1 MHKMVATGHGEDG
14 GGTLAGGMVIPGKGN
29 MFIANSFQR
38 RFCFHFMS
46 AIRNVL
52 RRGVTEA
59 TLSLQVRRPP
69 ATRMAS
75 CAFPLV
81 QVHKLLLHSKCGASE
96 NDFGP
101 KP

>member
-1 MHKMVATGHGEDG
+1 MVAGHAEDG
-14 GGTLAGGMVIPGKGN
+14 GETLAGGMVIPGKGN
-29 MFIANSFQR
+29 IFIVNSFQR
-38 RFCFHFMS
+38 PFCFHFMS

-59 TLSLQVRRPP
+59 ALSWQVRRPP

-96 NDFGP
+96 NDLGP